1 MVGSRSF
8 HLGLLHLQ
16 CALRGPELDLGDF
29 EQPGLTGDAKQASL
43 EDVREER
50 RGANMGHTI
59 LIAIYS
65 PLYIVG
71 MVLLIMWWM
80 SGAGSHS
87 GGYRPNESER
97 VLPRK
102 A

>member
-1 MVGSRSF
+1 M
-8 HLGLLHLQ
+8 
-16 CALRGPELDLGDF
+16 
-29 EQPGLTGDAKQASL
+29 QASR
-43 EDVREER
+43 EDVQEER
-50 RGANMGHTI
+50 KGTNMGHIT

-80 SGAGSHS
+80 SGAGVHS
-87 GGYRPNESER
+87 GGYSPDKSKR
-97 VLPRK
+97 VLPRG

>member
-1 MVGSRSF
+1 MYSWGSATTQEQAF
-8 HLGLLHLQ
+8 
-16 CALRGPELDLGDF
+16 PEVL
-29 EQPGLTGDAKQASL
+29 
-43 EDVREER
+43 REEK
-50 RGANMGHTI
+50 RGATMGHTI

-97 VLPRK
+97 VLPRE

>member
-1 MVGSRSF
+1 MVGSRSV
-8 HLGLLHLQ
+8 HLSLLHLL
-16 CALRGPELDLGDF
+16 CTPKDPELYLGDF
-29 EQPGLTGDAKQASL
+29 EQAGLTSEAKQASL

-50 RGANMGHTI
+50 RGANMGHTV

-71 MVLLIMWWM
+71 MVLLIMGWM

-87 GGYRPNESER
+87 GGYRPNENGR

>member
-1 MVGSRSF
+1 
-8 HLGLLHLQ
+8 
-16 CALRGPELDLGDF
+16 
-29 EQPGLTGDAKQASL
+29 
-43 EDVREER
+43 
-50 RGANMGHTI
+50 MGHTI

-80 SGAGSHS
+80 SGAGAHS
-87 GGYRPNESER
+87 GGYRPNENGR
-97 VLPRK
+97 ILPRK

>member
-1 MVGSRSF
+1 MHSRD
-8 HLGLLHLQ
+8 
-16 CALRGPELDLGDF
+16 PEFYFADF
-29 EQPGLTGDAKQASL
+29 EQPRLSNDAKQASL

-50 RGANMGHTI
+50 RGTNMGHTV

-80 SGAGSHS
+80 SSAGSHS
-87 GGYRPNESER
+87 GGYRPDESKR
-97 VLPRK
+97 VRPREV
-102 A
+102 